1 MRCTSEQRNKQN
13 PLDLISVI
21 TEMVKSGAEIQ
32 ENRWMDELEEKQM
45 IRSRF
50 HSGVE
55 EVQCRKVTFINLGAK
70 VNQE

>member
-21 TEMVKSGAEIQ
+21 REMVKSGAEIQ

-50 HSGVE
+50 CSGAE
-55 EVQCRKVTFINLGAK
+55 EVHFRKVTFINLGAV

>member
-21 TEMVKSGAEIQ
+21 TEMVKSAAEIQ

-50 HSGVE
+50 HSAVE
-55 EVQCRKVTFINLGAK
+55 VVQCRKVTFINLK
-70 VNQE
+70 HIYII

>member
-21 TEMVKSGAEIQ
+21 TEMVESVSGAEIQ

-45 IRSRF
+45 IKLNF
-50 HSGVE
+50 NNAME
-55 EVQCRKVTFINLGAK
+55 EVWGSIY
-70 VNQE
+70 

>member
-50 HSGVE
+50 CSGLE
-55 EVQCRKVTFINLGAK
+55 EVQCRKVTFINLCAI

>member
-21 TEMVKSGAEIQ
+21 TEMVESVSGAEIQ

-45 IRSRF
+45 IKSNF
-50 HSGVE
+50 NSAME
-55 EVQCRKVTFINLGAK
+55 EVWDSIY
-70 VNQE
+70 

>member
-1 MRCTSEQRNKQN
+1 
-13 PLDLISVI
+13 
-21 TEMVKSGAEIQ
+21 MVKSGAEIQ

-45 IRSRF
+45 IRPRF

-55 EVQCRKVTFINLGAK
+55 ELQCRKVTFINLGAI